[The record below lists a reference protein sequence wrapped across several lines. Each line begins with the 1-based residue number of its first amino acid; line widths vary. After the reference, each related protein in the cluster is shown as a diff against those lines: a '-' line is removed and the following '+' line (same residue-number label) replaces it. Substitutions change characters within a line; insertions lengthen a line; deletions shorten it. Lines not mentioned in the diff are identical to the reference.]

1 MLNETFFV
9 IFKYPIVD
17 LAKKPYFLNT
27 LKKHSDDATDATSFN
42 LPITTVKIDLFKVKE
57 MKYNVQM

>member
-17 LAKKPYFLNT
+17 LAKNPYFLNT
-27 LKKHSDDATDATSFN
+27 LKKHSDNATSFN
-42 LPITTVKIDLFKVKE
+42 LPITTVKIDLSKVKE